1 MSKSTFNIAKKR
13 YIFYHI
19 WSTIA
24 LYLGRTP
31 TYGIYGLIGLYN
43 GYAMV
48 QTVTLQ
54 QVGLMSKVTLK
65 IA

>member
-1 MSKSTFNIAKKR
+1 MSKSTLKIAKKR
-13 YIFYHI
+13 LFFFYHI

-31 TYGIYGLIGLYN
+31 TYGIYGIIGLYN

-48 QTVTLQ
+48 QTVTL
-54 QVGLMSKVTLK
+54 
-65 IA
+65 